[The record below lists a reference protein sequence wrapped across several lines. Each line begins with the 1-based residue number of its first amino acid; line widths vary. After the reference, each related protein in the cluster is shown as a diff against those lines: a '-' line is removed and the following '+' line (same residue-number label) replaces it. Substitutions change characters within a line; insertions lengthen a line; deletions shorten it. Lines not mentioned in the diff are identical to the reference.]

1 MGRMKRTDTQFT
13 FRAEVDAMEWFK
25 DYCQRN
31 GTSASEEI
39 RRWIQSLKRKEGRKT
54 KQEANG

>member
-13 FRAEVDAMEWFK
+13 FRAEFDAMEWFK
-25 DYCQRN
+25 DYCKRN

-39 RRWIQSLKRKEGRKT
+39 RKWIQSLKRKDQRTQRKGET
-54 KQEANG
+54 S

>member
-13 FRAEVDAMEWFK
+13 FRAEFDAMEWFK
-25 DYCQRN
+25 DYCKRN

-39 RRWIQSLKRKEGRKT
+39 RKWIQSLKRKAYIRLY
-54 KQEANG
+54 